1 MNFENLG
8 FSFETSGFEVNPTFL
23 SGSEAQ
29 GKYTIRG
36 ASGYV
41 ILILLHICCLISRVN
56 SMFTCKFLDGLSK
69 PIPVG
74 SMKTGIR

>member
-29 GKYTIRG
+29 GMYSIKYTYTIDANIIKYSDSS
-36 ASGYV
+36 ASLLGRKHVSVTYDQV
-41 ILILLHICCLISRVN
+41 IHLNEHL
-56 SMFTCKFLDGLSK
+56 MA
-69 PIPVG
+69 
-74 SMKTGIR
+74 

>member
-29 GKYTIRG
+29 GTLCTWNKQTMLKTYTDTVLYPCQTNLRLNIQ
-36 ASGYV
+36 
-41 ILILLHICCLISRVN
+41 
-56 SMFTCKFLDGLSK
+56 
-69 PIPVG
+69 
-74 SMKTGIR
+74 